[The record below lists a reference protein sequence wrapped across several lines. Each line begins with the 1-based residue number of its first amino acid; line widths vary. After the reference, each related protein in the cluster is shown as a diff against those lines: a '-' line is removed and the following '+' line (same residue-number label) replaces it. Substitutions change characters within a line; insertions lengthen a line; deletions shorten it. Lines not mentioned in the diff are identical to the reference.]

1 MPNHDPLVS
10 NLPAQF
16 TTRDA
21 IVAALIADTYASLA
35 RAAATP
41 SPDGEDAVTL
51 NPNRVLRAQMMADL
65 WINAAREAQLRGQPP
80 QATSPTGTS
89 ETVRD

>member
-1 MPNHDPLVS
+1 MPKHDPLVS

-21 IVAALIADTYASLA
+21 IVAAMIADAYASLV
-35 RAAATP
+35 RAAANP
-41 SPDGEDAVTL
+41 VPDEDPVEI

-65 WINAAREAQLRGQPP
+65 WINAAREAQLRGTSTPT
-80 QATSPTGTS
+80 TSPTGRS
-89 ETVRD
+89 ETVQD

>member
-1 MPNHDPLVS
+1 MPKHDPLVS
-10 NLPAQF
+10 NVPAQF

-21 IVAALIADTYASLA
+21 IVAALIADAYGSLA
-35 RAAATP
+35 RAAAHP
-41 SPDGEDAVTL
+41 SPDSDKSIAV

-65 WINAAREAQLRGQPP
+65 WINAAREAQLRGGPG